1 MTMPNSPITDA
12 IADAFARFDATP
24 RAFPEDMEELT
35 KRVHFNPHL
44 HPRDSN
50 GRFTFSSS
58 GKGVSVAFPGPT
70 PDFAQIAADIPRGE
84 HRSVPTA
91 NPRETSVR
99 VGRRNDGS
107 AYVSASGPSVHVVN
121 DIHEAPKRDWGYQD
135 GDRIKVVGRPPSG
148 ARGNGDVLSW
158 TGRDDTFRVQLDD
171 GSTHDLPME
180 HLQSADPRNDTRAI
194 VQNQRAEYAR
204 LGQELKDEEGNAIGN
219 PEDWSAG
226 HRVVLR
232 DGSYVGRD
240 DQYPNAL
247 FIDEPGANM
256 QYDVSPE
263 DIFDFA
269 RTKQ

>member
-44 HPRDSN
+44 HPRDGN

-121 DIHEAPKRDWGYQD
+121 DIPEAPKRDWGYQD
-135 GDRIKVVGRPPSG
+135 GDRV
-148 ARGNGDVLSW
+148 
-158 TGRDDTFRVQLDD
+158 DTHAIVRRQKESYDRL
-171 GSTHDLPME
+171 GST
-180 HLQSADPRNDTRAI
+180 
-194 VQNQRAEYAR
+194 
-204 LGQELKDEEGNAIGN
+204 LKDEEGNAIGN
-219 PEDWSAG
+219 PQNWSPG
-226 HRVVLR
+226 NRVVLR
-232 DGSYVGRD
+232 DGSYIGRD

-256 QYDVSPE
+256 QYDVSEE